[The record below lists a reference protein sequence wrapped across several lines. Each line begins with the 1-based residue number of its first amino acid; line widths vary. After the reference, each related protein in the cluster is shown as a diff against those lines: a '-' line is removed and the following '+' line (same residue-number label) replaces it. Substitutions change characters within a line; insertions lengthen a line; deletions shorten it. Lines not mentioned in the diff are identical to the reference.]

1 MAESTLPSEY
11 RLTEITLD
19 NVNDHIDPIRVAG
32 GDIAGRLVKV
42 IYPDVYDS
50 GNTPRLAYNPNPDSN
65 ASGGYISA
73 TQTGTVVSGGR
84 YAVFPLP
91 RNVFRYPTGALA
103 FELSDK
109 SGNVVS
115 SRRIPLIVEEPVV
128 NADGGEAYDGLV
140 DLHNAV
146 AIADRIAKVWNSSS
160 NAVNQAVQ
168 TVNAAKIEGG
178 TTTTLNPNEKA
189 SATWSGSDLQK
200 VVDLALPRGASVAS
214 ITVNPI
220 QADKTASASTVTTST
235 GDLALTLN
243 IPKTAT
249 IDFVDVKNLD
259 AGYEATASLGRNID
273 GNYNLILGIPK
284 GDKGDKGDTGEKGEK
299 GEKGERGYKGE
310 SCENLIPTY
319 YAGEGGSNGWLL
331 STRLAANGSM
341 TDNEEYAASPQ
352 IEVEGGS
359 SYTFTMWGGISSV
372 SGEVTVCFYKSDTSL
387 MSRQGIQLAKSVVGG
402 QSYTFKTPDDARY
415 VRIGLHTPELGKN
428 PLTSGYRAKLEYG
441 EVTSKAI
448 WSPCPLDV
456 IVGATVTAEKGEDA
470 AVEVD
475 LTNNN
480 LGLKFTLP
488 QGEKGE
494 KGDKGDTGDTGPQGE
509 KGDTGDTGP
518 QGAQGEKGEKGEK
531 GDPGDGGAVATASV
545 AGVVKPGTGLS
556 VDSDGTLNVISSG
569 ISNKITK
576 DTDYVELSYV
586 DSSDSTNI
594 AKWRVRKY
602 ALPTGE
608 ILPKI
613 FVYFDTSQKT
623 DSAAFA
629 YISIPDGT
637 PIVKFGYWGWATPL
651 CLNADTG
658 EGDADDGMF
667 LAQGVVA
674 PQTSSGSYTYALTPF
689 RLDRTD
695 LVAAG
700 STFSI
705 NTNQTIEY
713 ELRYWPSTDF
723 TIIEE

>member
-1 MAESTLPSEY
+1 M
-11 RLTEITLD
+11 
-19 NVNDHIDPIRVAG
+19 
-32 GDIAGRLVKV
+32 
-42 IYPDVYDS
+42 
-50 GNTPRLAYNPNPDSN
+50 
-65 ASGGYISA
+65 
-73 TQTGTVVSGGR
+73 
-84 YAVFPLP
+84 
-91 RNVFRYPTGALA
+91 
-103 FELSDK
+103 
-109 SGNVVS
+109 
-115 SRRIPLIVEEPVV
+115 
-128 NADGGEAYDGLV
+128 
-140 DLHNAV
+140 
-146 AIADRIAKVWNSSS
+146 
-160 NAVNQAVQ
+160 
-168 TVNAAKIEGG
+168 
-178 TTTTLNPNEKA
+178 
-189 SATWSGSDLQK
+189 
-200 VVDLALPRGASVAS
+200 
-214 ITVNPI
+214 
-220 QADKTASASTVTTST
+220 
-235 GDLALTLN
+235 
-243 IPKTAT
+243 
-249 IDFVDVKNLD
+249 
-259 AGYEATASLGRNID
+259 
-273 GNYNLILGIPK
+273 
-284 GDKGDKGDTGEKGEK
+284 
-299 GEKGERGYKGE
+299 
-310 SCENLIPTY
+310 
-319 YAGEGGSNGWLL
+319 
-331 STRLAANGSM
+331 LAANGSM
-341 TDNEEYAASPQ
+341 TDDEEYAASPQ

-359 SYTFTMWGGISSV
+359 TYTFTVW
-372 SGEVTVCFYKSDTSL
+372 SGSLSAKGSVTVCFYKADTSL
-387 MSRQGIQLAKSVVGG
+387 MSNQGIQLAESVVGG
-402 QSYTFKTPDDARY
+402 QSYTFKTPADAGY

-488 QGEKGE
+488 QGEKGATGDRGKQGNVLWTGSDLTTLSANGYEPSVGTVGRYPEAGDFFLNTTTGDLSEVTGCSDGKATVKDTPCASLKGPQGDKGDVGYSGTNLISISSLTAGRLDTSGVPNTDGSTHVHTAYIPLKPNTPYTISGFTVVSGTYVSLAFYDSSKTFISRPTGALAPSSTPWNTTVTSPANAAYAIVSFPNEMKGKIKLAVGSVSTDWSPCPDDLIQNLKIGTVSTLSTGANATATVTGEGSTRTLNLGLPRGE
-494 KGDKGDTGDTGPQGE
+494 KGDKGD
-509 KGDTGDTGP
+509 
-518 QGAQGEKGEKGEK
+518 
-531 GDPGDGGAVATASV
+531 PGDGAVVATASTV
-545 AGVVKPGTGLS
+545 GLVKPGTGLT
-556 VDSDGTLNVISSG
+556 VDSDGTLNVTSSG

-608 ILPKI
+608 ILLKI